1 MAQDSKVLSLA
12 VAKLKCLLNEVGELQ
27 EELQE
32 VVVGRRRTEAQF
44 QLSKMCLRIDHR
56 PARTW
61 GTAVRETS
69 NQQSRVQKE
78 STEEGGSGEL
88 GRCCGEEGE
97 DQGPTAEL
105 STCTFVDDLDG
116 TILMGSGGTSYS
128 AVGSRL

>member
-12 VAKLKCLLNEVGELQ
+12 VAKLKCLLNEMGELQ

-32 VVVGRRRTEAQF
+32 VVVGRRTEAQF

-78 STEEGGSGEL
+78 STEEGGSREL
-88 GRCCGEEGE
+88 GRCCEEEGK
-97 DQGPTAEL
+97 D
-105 STCTFVDDLDG
+105 
-116 TILMGSGGTSYS
+116 
-128 AVGSRL
+128 